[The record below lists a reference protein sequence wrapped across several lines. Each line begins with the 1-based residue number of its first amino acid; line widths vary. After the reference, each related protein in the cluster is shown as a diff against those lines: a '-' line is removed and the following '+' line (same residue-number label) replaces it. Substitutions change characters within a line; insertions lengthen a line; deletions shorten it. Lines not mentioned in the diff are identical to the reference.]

1 LPSQGGKD
9 AEAQGIIV
17 SGLVLALAAFGPA
30 SALAKAG
37 GSDRPWKS
45 SATATS
51 TLDLVSLTATSM
63 GPVTRR
69 QWPLHHNWQLC
80 GRFDRRHDRDDPPDL
95 RVGRDDQLLAAE
107 VCPRA

>member
-1 LPSQGGKD
+1 MPKHR
-9 AEAQGIIV
+9 GIIV

-63 GPVTRR
+63 GTG
-69 QWPLHHNWQLC
+69 HATH
-80 GRFDRRHDRDDPPDL
+80 
-95 RVGRDDQLLAAE
+95 VGKTPSLNDYESAALTN
-107 VCPRA
+107 